1 MCHHEHNKDYDQ
13 CKVNGCLARYS
24 PQDSGKKEHT
34 MTKAKKDKDR
44 YKKRKKRTKT
54 IKDMTRTKTKPEIHH
69 HPEILQLGTIG
80 HPARGE
86 HGSII
91 R

>member
-1 MCHHEHNKDYDQ
+1 MSCELQPAGQWQERTHNDK
-13 CKVNGCLARYS
+13 G
-24 PQDSGKKEHT
+24 
-34 MTKAKKDKDR
+34 KKDKNK

-54 IKDMTRTKTKPEIHH
+54 IKDMKRTKTKPEIHH

>member
-1 MCHHEHNKDYDQ
+1 MSCELQPTGQWQK
-13 CKVNGCLARYS
+13 G
-24 PQDSGKKEHT
+24 HT
-34 MTKAKKDKDR
+34 MTKAKKT
-44 YKKRKKRTKT
+44 RTKT

-86 HGSII
+86 HGAII

>member
-1 MCHHEHNKDYDQ
+1 MYHYEHNKDYDQ
-13 CKVNGCLARYS
+13 YKVNSCHASYS

-34 MTKAKKDKDR
+34 MTKAKKTR
-44 YKKRKKRTKT
+44 SKT

>member
-1 MCHHEHNKDYDQ
+1 MYHYEHNKDYDQ
-13 CKVNGCLARYS
+13 YKVNRCLARYS

-34 MTKAKKDKDR
+34 MTKAKKT
-44 YKKRKKRTKT
+44 RTKT

-86 HGSII
+86 HGAII

>member
-1 MCHHEHNKDYDQ
+1 MYHCEHNKDYDQ
-13 CKVNGCLARYS
+13 YKVNRCHASYS
-24 PQDSGKKEHT
+24 PQDSGKKTHND
-34 MTKAKKDKDR
+34 KGKKDKDK

-86 HGSII
+86 HGAII

>member
-1 MCHHEHNKDYDQ
+1 MYHCEHNKDYDQ
-13 CKVNGCLARYS
+13 YKVNRCHASYS

-34 MTKAKKDKDR
+34 MTKAKKT
-44 YKKRKKRTKT
+44 RTKT

>member
-1 MCHHEHNKDYDQ
+1 MIPRKTYIKLITQEQATRATTD
-13 CKVNGCLARYS
+13 GTLIR
-24 PQDSGKKEHT
+24 
-34 MTKAKKDKDR
+34 MTKAKKTR
-44 YKKRKKRTKT
+44 SKT
-54 IKDMTRTKTKPEIHH
+54 IKDMTRTKKKPEIHH

-86 HGSII
+86 HGAII